1 MTTDYKPES
10 HTQALAMALIL
21 VITASNNEQQTKA
34 TTLAANIACHMT
46 DEHVEIVKDS
56 VEACA
61 SYFSDAC
68 ESMAA

>member
-21 VITASNNEQQTKA
+21 AITASNNERQIKA

-46 DEHVEIVKDS
+46 DEHVEIVKAS

-61 SYFSDAC
+61 AYFSDC
-68 ESMAA
+68 EDCAS